1 MLSRLEKKGMPI
13 SKKRII
19 LDTNIFIS
27 FLINQDFS
35 GLDNIIIERKATL
48 IFSKELIEEL
58 LIVLDRPKFKKLIT
72 DNDKNELISF
82 LENFGELIKI
92 KTIINLSRDSKD
104 DFLLSLA
111 VDGDATHLIT
121 GDKDLLVIKKIK
133 KTKILTIKE
142 FLAIFN

>member
-1 MLSRLEKKGMPI
+1 MPI